1 MDTLIQRAKVF
12 ATQAHRRIDQRRKY
26 TAQPYEVHLK
36 AVAELVGSV
45 TDDAEMIAAAWLHD
59 TLEDTPATYEDIEKE
74 FGPGVAQLVA
84 DLTDISRPSDGNRA
98 IRKAIDRA
106 HLARAGT
113 RAKTV
118 KLADL
123 VDNCRDICKH
133 DPGFAKL
140 FVTEASA
147 LLEVLEQG
155 DSRLYR
161 KAHELVSDCGSEL
174 GLPALPLPA
183 LELEEIGYAA
193 QPYPFSAGHQRALR
207 MFVHSFAAK
216 DVAEPLRSV
225 DSDRPREDIVALV
238 RDRHLE
244 VVGMR
249 LDGTVIGYLGHE
261 DLEAEDTGASFRPF
275 RPDQLIDGEA
285 SLSDVIHVLTRH
297 DYCFVTMLDEVTGVV
312 FRRDIESPIVRMW
325 LFGIITVIEMGIAAR
340 IRQVWPNGEWT
351 RLLSPG
357 RLMKAEELLAMRNQR
372 GQSCGLI
379 DCLQLSDKA
388 QILMEDPVQRQEF
401 GFDTKGAAKRVV
413 KELESLR
420 NHLAHA
426 QEIVTHDW
434 PQIVRMTQRIEELV
448 RRTD

>member
-249 LDGTVIGYLGHE
+249 LDGTVIGYLGH
-261 DLEAEDTGASFRPF
+261 DDVEAEDTGASFRPF
-275 RPDQLIDGEA
+275 RPDQL
-285 SLSDVIHVLTRH
+285 
-297 DYCFVTMLDEVTGVV
+297 MLGEVTGVIC
-312 FRRDIESPIVRMW
+312 RRDIESPIVRMW